1 MSHVETSG
9 FPFWLKPLG
18 FISGICV
25 AAWHGF
31 DVEIFNRVVAGIGAF
46 GSLGI
51 GAAAVWNAWTNAK
64 KARWAREDTIYAR
77 GLNSVSV
84 APLAVPVSVTPSAPA
99 AE

>member
-31 DVEIFNRVVAGIGAF
+31 DVEIFNRVVAGVGAF

-51 GAAAVWNAWTNAK
+51 GMAALWNAWINSK
-64 KARWAREDTIYAR
+64 KARWSREDAIYAR
-77 GLNSVSV
+77 GLNSVS
-84 APLAVPVSVTPSAPA
+84 LTPVA
-99 AE
+99 AEPVTVPEPKA